1 MEERS
6 ALNTPAP
13 YTPTKLVFSDLEAA
27 PLLDLSVHTLRRM
40 RVQGTGPAYRKMG
53 KTVRY
58 ALSDIQAYIEKSAVA
73 R

>member
-1 MEERS
+1 MSEV
-6 ALNTPAP
+6 TPAP
-13 YTPTKLVFSDLEAA
+13 STPLVFNDHKASEFLGM
-27 PLLDLSVHTLRRM
+27 SVYTLRKM

-58 ALSDIQAYIEKSAVA
+58 SLSDIQAYVEKSAVA

>member
-1 MEERS
+1 MSEV
-6 ALNTPAP
+6 TPAP
-13 YTPTKLVFSDLEAA
+13 STPLVFNDHKASEFLGM
-27 PLLDLSVHTLRRM
+27 SVHTLRRM

-58 ALSDIQAYIEKSAVA
+58 ALSDIQAYIEKSAVT